1 MCKWRM
7 CPREKNRGCR
17 GKVQECI
24 HLDDV
29 GFYKEETPKSWKPN
43 SGLNK
48 MQYFSLTH
56 NGPNIGSPRV
66 IYQLHWVGHQAP
78 FRSWPCH
85 HCGIAFSC
93 LVEDGIAPYHIHW
106 VCISCRMRERR
117 RGSLHPL
124 GCDHHCTLC
133 FCSQIIGQNQ
143 SHGHTKSGEKLG
155 NIFLLGICLPS

>member
-1 MCKWRM
+1 MFSLLCVNGECVLGKKTGAAGR
-7 CPREKNRGCR
+7 RYKNAFIWMMWASIKKRPQNHENQT
-17 GKVQECI
+17 VI
-24 HLDDV
+24 
-29 GFYKEETPKSWKPN
+29 
-43 SGLNK
+43 LNK
-48 MQYFSLTH
+48 MQHFSLTH

-93 LVEDGIAPYHIHW
+93 LVEDGIAPHHIHW
-106 VCISCRMRERR
+106 VCISCCMRERR

-133 FCSQIIGQNQ
+133 FCSQIIGQN
-143 SHGHTKSGEKLG
+143 
-155 NIFLLGICLPS
+155 